1 MEIDN
6 KWRVTEVIALRSR
19 VFAGYFLIN
28 NTTHPKYNW
37 RMDGQ
42 TGINDYAFDALFI
55 DRSGTNSVFDNQL
68 TRNHGGFKTP
78 IANGNSNQGL
88 VAYNAELKF
97 GKFPIGL
104 FGDVGYSAN
113 NVFVSDG
120 GLYISLIKEI
130 FKVYFPLVYSSNIQT
145 EIDAN
150 GYDFGDLVRFEID
163 FNKLNLMNIRRKL
176 SF

>member
-1 MEIDN
+1 M
-6 KWRVTEVIALRSR
+6 
-19 VFAGYFLIN
+19 
-28 NTTHPKYNW
+28 
-37 RMDGQ
+37 
-42 TGINDYAFDALFI
+42 
-55 DRSGTNSVFDNQL
+55 
-68 TRNHGGFKTP
+68 
-78 IANGNSNQGL
+78 
-88 VAYNAELKF
+88 
-97 GKFPIGL
+97 
-104 FGDVGYSAN
+104 
-113 NVFVSDG
+113 FVSDG